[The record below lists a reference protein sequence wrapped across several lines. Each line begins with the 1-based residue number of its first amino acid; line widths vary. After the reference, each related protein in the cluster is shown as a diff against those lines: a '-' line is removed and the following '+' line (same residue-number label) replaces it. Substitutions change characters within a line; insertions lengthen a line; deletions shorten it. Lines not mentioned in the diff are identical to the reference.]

1 MEETNA
7 SVVAAILAYS
17 IAAVFN
23 GILVVLKEEISG
35 IFNFMKSIPPFYHH
49 WITQMYFLLIVFAII
64 YFVFKS
70 RDDGITQ
77 SVKNNPTG
85 WIIWSSVIGAAII
98 AIYMFYH
105 GIILH

>member
-1 MEETNA
+1 MEETNTNVA
-7 SVVAAILAYS
+7 SAILAYS
-17 IAAVFN
+17 VTAVFS

-35 IFNFMKSIPPFYHH
+35 LFNFMKSIPPLYHH
-49 WITQMYFLLIVFAII
+49 WITHMYFLLILFAII

-70 RDDGITQ
+70 RDDGIIQ

-98 AIYMFYH
+98 ALYMFYH
-105 GIILH
+105 GIVLH